1 LAAKKVGGWV
11 ASSAAGKSEVMQCR
25 LLIDMEI
32 WHALTVVGFEERGVQ
47 WISFLCKFCHEVF
60 IFHFTITTGGARTRQ
75 NLL

>member
-47 WISFLCKFCHEVF
+47 WISFLC
-60 IFHFTITTGGARTRQ
+60 
-75 NLL
+75 